1 MQLTMN
7 AVKCQSMK
15 RCTQPNWCVGD
26 IHHTH
31 THVARAEHRRARKKE
46 KPGMLSKVYAQ
57 HIEDKNKWHKRVNWI
72 FAACK

>member
-1 MQLTMN
+1 MPKHEKMHTTKLM
-7 AVKCQSMK
+7 CGWYS
-15 RCTQPNWCVGD
+15 P
-26 IHHTH
+26 HTH